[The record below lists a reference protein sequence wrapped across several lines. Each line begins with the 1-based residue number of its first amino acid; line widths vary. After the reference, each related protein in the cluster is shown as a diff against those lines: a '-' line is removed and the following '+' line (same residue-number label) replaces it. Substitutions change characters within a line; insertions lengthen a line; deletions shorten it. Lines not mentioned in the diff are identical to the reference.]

1 MSVAQAYA
9 ILEHSSVVELPA
21 YIRRVPGSIPGVPI
35 FQNGG
40 MAMISEFVEYVKQVW
55 KNKPNVSSPLNA
67 DRLNHMEDGIE
78 NNSKKIKE
86 TVTAVNE
93 LTEKMYVSYDSVG
106 IIVNESS
113 DATEKKITISQDGF
127 VQAMC
132 KTGADRGQPFIR
144 LQINKLAVFEG
155 QAENATY
162 RYLWTPLF
170 PVKAGDVVIYTITNE
185 TSSGERTIR
194 LYGYR

>member
-1 MSVAQAYA
+1 
-9 ILEHSSVVELPA
+9 
-21 YIRRVPGSIPGVPI
+21 
-35 FQNGG
+35 
-40 MAMISEFVEYVKQVW
+40 
-55 KNKPNVSSPLNA
+55 
-67 DRLNHMEDGIE
+67 
-78 NNSKKIKE
+78 
-86 TVTAVNE
+86 
-93 LTEKMYVSYDSVG
+93 MYVSYDSVG

>member
-1 MSVAQAYA
+1 MDYTT
-9 ILEHSSVVELPA
+9 
-21 YIRRVPGSIPGVPI
+21 
-35 FQNGG
+35 N
-40 MAMISEFVEYVKQVW
+40 
-55 KNKPNVSSPLNA
+55 KNLAKPT
-67 DRLNHMEDGIE
+67 E
-78 NNSKKIKE
+78 NE
-86 TVTAVNE
+86 TYDLTTVNE
-93 LTEKMYVSYDSVG
+93 NMDKIDAALKTNDDAITQLTEKMYVSYDSVG